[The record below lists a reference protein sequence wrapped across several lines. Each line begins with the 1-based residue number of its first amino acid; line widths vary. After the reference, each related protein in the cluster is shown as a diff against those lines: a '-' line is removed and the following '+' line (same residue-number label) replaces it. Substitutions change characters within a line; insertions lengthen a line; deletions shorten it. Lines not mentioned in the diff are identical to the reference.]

1 MKNKPNSNNL
11 IKEQNKVTKKQLIRQ
26 KWKKSFKAK
35 QHTLK
40 SNHNKEQEID
50 L

>member
-11 IKEQNKVTKKQLIRQ
+11 IKKQNKVTKEQLTRQ

-35 QHTLK
+35 QQNLD
-40 SNHNKEQEID
+40 SNHNKEKEID
-50 L
+50 